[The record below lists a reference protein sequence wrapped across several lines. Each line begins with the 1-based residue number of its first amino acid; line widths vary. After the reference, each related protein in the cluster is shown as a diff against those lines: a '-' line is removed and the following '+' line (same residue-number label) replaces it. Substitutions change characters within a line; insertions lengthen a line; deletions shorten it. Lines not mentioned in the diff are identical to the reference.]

1 MSIKQRIIAVIG
13 LHPLAPRW
21 VKILCLY
28 ACVSE
33 IEKEFKSLFAKMDK
47 ADFSKITPEQRSEL
61 NALVTEMN
69 LKLKKRMG
77 A

>member
-1 MSIKQRIIAVIG
+1 MSIKRRAIAAIG

-28 ACVSE
+28 ACVGE
-33 IEKEFKSLFAKMDK
+33 IEKEFKAAFAKIDN
-47 ADFSKITPEQRSEL
+47 ADSLEIPPEKRDEL
-61 NALVTEMN
+61 NALIADM
-69 LKLKKRMG
+69 KLKTKKRID